1 MMISKFLLASL
12 LLSVS
17 TSSFAGVLNRSELT
31 SQESAE
37 VDSFVQNEVRADLT
51 ANFEERVAEV
61 SQKAQDNPL
70 LMGEP
75 LSPETRALLGD
86 AVYRILFAHLANKGV
101 YLAHKDFDSKVGKA
115 LNYVS
120 KLGFFPRAF
129 TVGYMARYQRG
140 IGGSY
145 GTQFNFY
152 IDQGKLKMS
161 SYTVLGVQAGYQAG
175 KPTLMTK
182 IEFYAAFCF
191 GACVGGDAVGYYLG
205 LDGYAGES
213 VGGGAFIEAGLDV
226 TDYFKYKKLGKSYS
240 FKDLYQAK
248 AIYVGFGY
256 DLGFGAGISANAL
269 YYSQDYEKTLGDLKE
284 PLLTLKV
291 AKHKLY

>member
-1 MMISKFLLASL
+1 MMILKVLFASL
-12 LLSVS
+12 VLSVGTPVFAAVIDRS
-17 TSSFAGVLNRSELT
+17 TL
-31 SQESAE
+31 SAE
-37 VDSFVQNEVRADLT
+37 EAFDVDQFLTNDVRADLN
-51 ANFEERVAEV
+51 ANFEERIAEA
-61 SQKAQDNPL
+61 SAKADGNPL
-70 LMGEP
+70 LQGEP
-75 LSPETRALLGD
+75 LTPETRAILGD
-86 AVYRILFAHLANKGV
+86 AVYRIMFAHLASKGV
-101 YLAHKDFDSKVGKA
+101 YLAHKDFDVKVGKA
-115 LNYVS
+115 LNFVA

-140 IGGSY
+140 VGGSY

-175 KPTLMTK
+175 KPTFMTK

-191 GACVGGDAVGYYLG
+191 GSCVGGDAVGYYLG

-226 TDYFKYKKLGKSYS
+226 TDYWKAMKTGKKYSL
-240 FKDLYQAK
+240 KDLYQAK

-256 DLGFGAGISANAL
+256 DLGFGAGISANGL
-269 YYSQDYEKTLGDLKE
+269 YYSQDYEKVIGDLRE